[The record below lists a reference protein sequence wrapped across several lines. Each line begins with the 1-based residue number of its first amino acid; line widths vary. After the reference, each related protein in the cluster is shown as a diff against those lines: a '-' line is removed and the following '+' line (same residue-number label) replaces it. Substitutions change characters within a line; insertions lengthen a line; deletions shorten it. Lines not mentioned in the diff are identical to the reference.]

1 MLGLYRGF
9 IGILEKKMATT
20 ISKEGTSIYGHCQG
34 GSQDSG
40 PPFWSDPLIRGD
52 FWGLLQEISVLGG
65 PWDLVTTYNWACN
78 PTYNPSKW
86 AYRGYPKYK

>member
-9 IGILEKKMATT
+9 IGIMEKKMATT

-40 PPFWSDPLIRGD
+40 SPFWSDPLIRGD
-52 FWGLLQEISVLGG
+52 FRGLLEEISVV
-65 PWDLVTTYNWACN
+65 VTYAFVARRHKKVCDETLN
-78 PTYNPSKW
+78 PQP
-86 AYRGYPKYK
+86 